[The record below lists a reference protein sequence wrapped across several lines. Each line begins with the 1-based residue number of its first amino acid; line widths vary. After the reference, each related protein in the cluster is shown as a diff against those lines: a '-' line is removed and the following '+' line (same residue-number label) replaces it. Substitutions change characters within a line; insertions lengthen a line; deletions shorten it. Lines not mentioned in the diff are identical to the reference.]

1 MSEQKRVL
9 VVDDSKSAR
18 LVLRRMLEKY
28 SLHVDTVES
37 ASLALDFLAHNRPD
51 AIFMDHMMPGM
62 DGFQAVKAIK
72 ANPRTATIPVMMYTS
87 KGGDLYIGQARA
99 LGAVGVLPKTVA
111 PAQLFESL
119 RKIGVVND
127 RRSED
132 RTLDE
137 DGASERAEDIEPRHA
152 PPPPRKAFSEPGMA
166 QPDSELLSE
175 LLDQHLRHLLEEQR
189 VELRKDI
196 LLSME
201 TVARQTSTRLHKELD
216 DSLEQRQAGE
226 RESLIPAPVPLTAL
240 AVLLAVSLLTNL
252 YLFRDRP
259 EPVQAA
265 GAADSS
271 ALSSRLASLSDEI
284 DGLESLQTDTLTRL
298 HTSWNTASWAMNQ
311 SLQYDYDEIAL
322 DDQRVDLIESLLTRL
337 TDSGFG
343 GKLLLQTHAG
353 EFCLLGDEEK
363 GFRLPPPELP
373 VDQCDY
379 IGNPVQAVDTPSAH
393 QSLRFANFI
402 SSTPLLSDGSISL
415 EVTSLPRDEPLVAYP
430 EKSAD
435 TTAQAWNQAAQANNR
450 VTVSVVLEQDKA
462 GNTGQ

>member
-1 MSEQKRVL
+1 MSDQKRVL

-111 PAQLFESL
+111 PAELFESL

-152 PPPPRKAFSEPGMA
+152 PSMPRRAFSEPGMSPA
-166 QPDSELLSE
+166 SGELLYEE
-175 LLDQHLRHLLEEQR
+175 LDEHLRHLLEEQR

-201 TVARQTSTRLHKELD
+201 TVARQTGTRLHKELD
-216 DSLEQRQAGE
+216 DTLEQLQTNE
-226 RESLIPAPVPLTAL
+226 REPAFSAPVPLTAL
-240 AVLLAVSLLTNL
+240 AVLLGLSLLTNF
-252 YLFRDRP
+252 YLIRERSGTD
-259 EPVQAA
+259 PVA
-265 GAADSS
+265 GPADTS
-271 ALSSRLASLSDEI
+271 ALSSRLTALSGEI
-284 DGLESLQTDTLTRL
+284 DGLESLQTDTLKRL
-298 HTSWNTASWAMNQ
+298 YNSWNTVSWAMNQ
-311 SLQYDYDEIAL
+311 SLQYQYDELAL
-322 DDQRVDLIESLLTRL
+322 DDQRIDVIENLLTRL
-337 TDSGFG
+337 ADSGFD
-343 GKLLLQTHAG
+343 GKLVLQTHAG
-353 EFCLLGDEEK
+353 EFCLLGDQDK
-363 GFRLPPPELP
+363 GFHLPPPELP

-379 IGNPVQAVDTPSAH
+379 IGNPVQAADTPSAH
-393 QSLRFANFI
+393 QSLRFANFVT
-402 SSTPLLSDGSISL
+402 SSPLLNDGSISL
-415 EVTSLPRDEPLVAYP
+415 DISTLPRDEPLFAYP
-430 EKSAD
+430 DKTAGASA
-435 TTAQAWNQAAQANNR
+435 QSWNQAAQANNR
-450 VTVSVVLEQDKA
+450 ITVSLVLEEKKA
-462 GNTGQ
+462 GNAEE

>member
-37 ASLALDFLAHNRPD
+37 ASSALDFLAHNRPD

-119 RKIGVVND
+119 QKIGVVRD
-127 RRSED
+127 RRSDE
-132 RTLDE
+132 RELDE

-152 PPPPRKAFSEPGMA
+152 PPPPLTTFSEPGMQA
-166 QPDSELLSE
+166 RRSDLSAE
-175 LLDQHLRHLLEEQR
+175 QLDQQLRHLLEEQR

-201 TVARQTSTRLHKELD
+201 TVARQTGTRLHKDLEDRLD
-216 DSLEQRQAGE
+216 LLQGNENKPV
-226 RESLIPAPVPLTAL
+226 IPLQAPVAAL
-240 AVLLAVSLLTNL
+240 AVLLTVSLLTNL
-252 YLFRDRP
+252 YLFRDKPHTGQR
-259 EPVQAA
+259 QDSAA
-265 GAADSS
+265 NST
-271 ALSSRLASLSDEI
+271 LASELVAQTSAI
-284 DGLESLQTDTLTRL
+284 DGLETLQTETQNRL
-298 HTSWNTASWAMNQ
+298 YNSWNTAAWAMNQ
-311 SLQYDYDEIAL
+311 SLQYDFDELAL
-322 DDQRVDLIESLLTRL
+322 DDQRVDVIEDLLMRL
-337 TDSGFG
+337 TDSGFAG
-343 GKLLLQTHAG
+343 TLVLRTHAG
-353 EFCLLGDEEK
+353 EFCLLGDPDK
-363 GFRLPPPELP
+363 GYRLPAPDLS
-373 VDQCDY
+373 VDKCDY
-379 IGNPVQAVDTPSAH
+379 IGNPVQAADTPSAQ

-402 SSTPLLSDGSISL
+402 ATTPLLSDGSISL
-415 EVTSLPRDEPLVAYP
+415 EITTLPRTEPLVAYP

-435 TTAQAWNQAAQANNR
+435 TTALAWNKAAQANNR
-450 VTVSVVLEQDKA
+450 IVVILEEKKA
-462 GNTGQ
+462 ESAGQ

>member
-28 SLHVDTVES
+28 NLHVDTVES

-119 RKIGVVND
+119 RKIGVIKE
-127 RRSED
+127 RRSDE
-132 RTLDE
+132 RSLDE
-137 DGASERAEDIEPRHA
+137 DGASERAEDIA
-152 PPPPRKAFSEPGMA
+152 PGHTPPGPIAAFSEPGMEPPAGEMPAA
-166 QPDSELLSE
+166 QM
-175 LLDQHLRHLLEEQR
+175 DQQLRHLLEEQR

-201 TVARQTSTRLHKELD
+201 TVARQTGTKLHKELED
-216 DSLEQRQAGE
+216 KFDRLRAAERKPTLPAQA
-226 RESLIPAPVPLTAL
+226 PLTAL
-240 AVLLAVSLLTNL
+240 AVLLIASLLTNL

-259 EPVQAA
+259 HSGQAPD
-265 GAADSS
+265 AADNSPV
-271 ALSSRLASLSDEI
+271 AEQLNALASTI
-284 DGLESLQTDTLTRL
+284 DGLESLQSETQLRL
-298 HTSWNTASWAMNQ
+298 HNSWNTASWAMNQ
-311 SLQYDYDEIAL
+311 SLQYDFDELAL
-322 DDQRVDLIESLLTRL
+322 DDRRLDVVEDLLNRL
-337 TDSGFG
+337 AESGFNG
-343 GKLLLQTHAG
+343 TLQLQTHAG
-353 EFCLLGDEEK
+353 EFCLLGDQDK

-373 VDQCDY
+373 LDQCDF
-379 IGNPVQAVDTPSAH
+379 IGNPVQATDTPSAH
-393 QSLRFANFI
+393 QSLRFANFVA
-402 SSTPLLSDGSISL
+402 SNPLLNDGTISL
-415 EVTSLPRDEPLVAYP
+415 EVTTLPRTEALVAYP
-430 EKSAD
+430 EKSAA
-435 TTAQAWNQAAQANNR
+435 TAAQTWNRAAQANNL
-450 VTVSVVLEQDKA
+450 VLVGLEENKA
-462 GNTGQ
+462 EGAGE